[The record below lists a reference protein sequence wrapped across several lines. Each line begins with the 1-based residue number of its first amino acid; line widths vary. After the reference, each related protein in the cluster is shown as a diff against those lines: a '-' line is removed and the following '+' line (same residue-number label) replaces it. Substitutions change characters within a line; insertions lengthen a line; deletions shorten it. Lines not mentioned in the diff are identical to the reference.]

1 MKSSNDVK
9 HEKRFDF
16 GKNWSSFLDNLTDEQ
31 INNAKEELARWL
43 GDLHG
48 KTFLD
53 AGSGSGIHS
62 LAAKMMGAKVYS
74 FDYDP
79 QSVACTKALKER
91 FFPDDPNW
99 KIEQGNVLDQSYME
113 NLGKFDI
120 VYSWGVLHH
129 TGNMWKALEYITIP
143 LKKQGKLYIAIYNTQ
158 VYWTK
163 YWTYVKRTYNSNIVM
178 RYFWTIFYV
187 IFNTTKG
194 AIKDIVMLKNP
205 LTRYKEYKK
214 NRGMSIYYDLID
226 WIGGYP
232 FETAKPEEI
241 FDFYR
246 KKNFILEKL
255 YTANG
260 GLACNEFLFS
270 KSSQCAE

>member
-1 MKSSNDVK
+1 MKLVDVQK
-9 HEKRFDF
+9 EKRFEF
-16 GKNWSSFLDNLTDEQ
+16 GKNWSNFLKNLSEEQ
-31 INNAKEELARWL
+31 IDNAKKDLKDWL
-43 GDLHG
+43 GDMKG
-48 KTFLD
+48 MTFLD

-62 LAAKMMGAKVYS
+62 LAARMLGAKVFS

-91 FFPDDPNW
+91 FFPDDPDW

-113 NLGKFDI
+113 SLGKFDI

-143 LKKQGKLYIAIYNTQ
+143 LKEQGKLYIAIYNTQ

-163 YWTYVKRTYNSNIVM
+163 YWTFVKRTYNSNVVL
-178 RYFWTIFYV
+178 RYFWTIFYIV
-187 IFNTTKG
+187 LNTTKG
-194 AIKDIVMLKNP
+194 AIKDLVVLKNP

-246 KKNFILEKL
+246 KKGYILEKL

-260 GLACNEFLFS
+260 GIACNEFLFT
-270 KSSQCAE
+270 KE